1 MKILAALL
9 VLILASQYL
18 HASAGSPPFTNG
30 SPLVSGVDGKY
41 QATARGKNLTGV
53 FRFTYANGSQTSS
66 PQLPT
71 GNSVPDLLT
80 DPYNDYVFFV
90 EGQVYRGLVQA
101 NINVGSVAGVLDNG
115 AAGLFNGGSLSPS
128 STTTASP
135 TATPTASPTATPT
148 ASPTATPTA
157 SPTPQTTSS
166 TQTSTVNNQ
175 LFMSGF
181 FNGCIDQNSPFACFS
196 GRGEVTVN
204 VVIQNPVITSDVTSP
219 VFNANQVVQPVS
231 VVKFKFHGVRNA
243 TGTFTSTTATGS
255 TTTSG

>member
-9 VLILASQYL
+9 VLVLASQYL
-18 HASAGSPPFTNG
+18 HASAGSPPFKNG

-90 EGQVYRGLVQA
+90 RGQVYRGLVQA

-128 STTTASP
+128 STTTA
-135 TATPTASPTATPT
+135 APTASPT

-166 TQTSTVNNQ
+166 TQTSAVNNQ

-204 VVIQNPVITSDVTSP
+204 VVIQNPVPTSDVTSP
-219 VFNANQVVQPVS
+219 VFNANQVVRTVS

>member
-9 VLILASQYL
+9 VLVLASQYL

-90 EGQVYRGLVQA
+90 RGQVYRGLVQA

-128 STTTASP
+128 SSTTASSTASP
-135 TATPTASPTATPT
+135 TAT
-148 ASPTATPTA
+148 
-157 SPTPQTTSS
+157 PTPQTTSS
-166 TQTSTVNNQ
+166 TQTSAVNNQ
-175 LFMSGF
+175 FFMSGF
-181 FNGCIDQNSPFACFS
+181 FNGRIDQNSPFACFS

-204 VVIQNPVITSDVTSP
+204 QVIQAPNNVPTSFLNQS
-219 VFNANQVVQPVS
+219 VFNASQFVQPVF

>member
-9 VLILASQYL
+9 VLVLASQYL
-18 HASAGSPPFTNG
+18 HASAGSPPFKNG

-128 STTTASP
+128 STTTA
-135 TATPTASPTATPT
+135 APTASPT

-157 SPTPQTTSS
+157 SPTPQTTSL
-166 TQTSTVNNQ
+166 TQTSAVNNQ

-204 VVIQNPVITSDVTSP
+204 VVVQNPVQTSDVTSS
-219 VFNANQVVQPVS
+219 VFNADQVVQQVS

-243 TGTFTSTTATGS
+243 TGTFTTTTATGS